1 MRIAIQA
8 TWTARGGIETFVYQ
22 LMKEFSKKHEV
33 FFFVSYWGNK
43 NIYELPKN
51 VHIIEVPVIPQKKD
65 KEKIKNIFLQN
76 KIQIIH
82 INNTDAVSIAILK
95 IGKKL
100 KIPTVISNHQV
111 PEYGVYRWNSINKV
125 PKIQKIKTLIRNFIW
140 KRALVFIDSQTS
152 LVIVPSLFLKNKLI
166 SYGVRKKIE
175 VISCGVDT
183 ILFSPKPVGVALKN
197 FYKSE
202 KTILYM
208 GRLDFGKRI
217 DVLIRAYFEIA
228 KKYDNVGLVLC
239 GQDSGALSALQE
251 LINFLKIND
260 RVSILSSLPAQ
271 SQELINYYRYATLF
285 VLPSEMETQGIVVL
299 EAMACGLPIVAANT
313 SALPEL
319 VKPREN
325 GFLFKNGDVE
335 DCARYIEIILS
346 DVDQANRFGARGRE
360 LIMDHDI
367 EKVAI
372 RFLEVYGSLIQ

>member
-8 TWTARGGIETFVYQ
+8 TWTARGGIETFTYQ
-22 LMKEFSKKHEV
+22 LMKGFSKKHEV
-33 FFFVSYWGNK
+33 FFFVSYWGDK

-51 VHIIEVPVIPQKKD
+51 IHIIEIPVVPQKRD
-65 KEKIKNIFLQN
+65 KEKIKSILLEN

-82 INNTDAVSIAILK
+82 VNNTDAVSMAILK

-100 KIPTVISNHQV
+100 KIPTIISNHQV
-111 PEYGVYRWNSINKV
+111 PEYGVYHWDSVSKV
-125 PKIQKIKTLIRNFIW
+125 PKIQNIKTIIRNFIW
-140 KRALVFIDSQTS
+140 KRALVFIDSRAS
-152 LVIVPSLFLKNKLI
+152 LVVVPSLFLKNKLI

-183 ILFSPKPVGVALKN
+183 TLFSPKPVGIVPKN

-202 KTILYM
+202 NTILYV

-217 DVLIRAYFEIA
+217 DVLIRAYFEIT
-228 KKYDNVGLVLC
+228 KKHNNVGLVLC

-251 LINFLKIND
+251 LISFLKIND
-260 RVSILSSLPAQ
+260 RVSILSPLPAQ
-271 SQELINYYRYATLF
+271 SQELIDCYQYATLF

-299 EAMACGLPIVAANT
+299 EAMACGLPIVAAST

-319 VKPREN
+319 IKPGEN
-325 GFLFKNGDVE
+325 GFLFKSGDVE
-335 DCARYIEIILS
+335 DCTKYIEAILS
-346 DVDQANRFGARGRE
+346 DSNQASRFGVRSRE

-367 EKVAI
+367 EKVTI
-372 RFLEVYGSLIQ
+372 RFLEVYESFIQ